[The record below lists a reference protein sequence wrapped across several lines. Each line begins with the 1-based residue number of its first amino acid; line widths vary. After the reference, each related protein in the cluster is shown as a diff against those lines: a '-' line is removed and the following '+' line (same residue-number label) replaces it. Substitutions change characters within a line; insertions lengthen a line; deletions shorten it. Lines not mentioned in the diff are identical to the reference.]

1 MRRAWIAVALAAGSV
16 FSITGLSIPAGA
28 DTLTLANRFAPSG
41 TVTVDPASTPGLNA
55 TASAVVAAPT
65 SAVPITPSS
74 RTGGCSDR
82 SETNVRANQECTTQS
97 APGFFGRGQS
107 QNETAVAVNPTDPRN
122 VIITQNDYRFGDGR
136 CGVDWSMNGGR
147 TWGSQLAPSGFT
159 APGFTAPRHYWDA
172 GGDTSVAYDS
182 TGEAYLMCQVFNRGT
197 TSDLGGDASAF
208 FVFRSADGG
217 ASWSFPGS
225 PVVQSDGTGADGIGL
240 LDKEYMTI
248 DGGAASPYR
257 DRIYTTWTQYSP
269 DFTSAPIYL
278 SYSDDHGVSWHSTGA
293 ISGSSTDL
301 CPINF
306 SGAPAGTCDGDQFSD
321 PFVAPNGDVYV
332 VFVSQNNCAGALAA
346 LGFPCTGDPNDNH
359 AQVLLVKSTDGGN
372 TFGAP
377 VKVSDYYEL
386 PDCATYTGFD
396 FGRACVPTQPLSGT
410 SIFRAANYP
419 TGVALSNT
427 AIEVDFGSYINR
439 NSNPTLGNCSPAG
452 FSPNTFI
459 NTYDGVGDVGGCN
472 NDIVRSL
479 STDGGASFAGSA
491 APVSSLPSVTAL
503 KPLTDQWFHWTASS
517 SRGAVVSFYDR
528 SYGDAEATGFMD
540 FTLARADGSPIRL
553 TDASMPP
560 SNEFPDANGFSVFM
574 GDYTGIAVGADGRAH
589 PAWEDT
595 RNPIFSFDT
604 SGDAR
609 VLVPVGFGGD
619 IYTRSLRIFGEHG

>member
-1 MRRAWIAVALAAGSV
+1 MRRTVFGVTLVAGLVFSAAGISQ
-16 FSITGLSIPAGA
+16 PAGA
-28 DTLTLANRFAPSG
+28 DTLTIANRFAPSG
-41 TVTVDPASTPGLNA
+41 TVMVDPVSTPQFEASASAGVAA
-55 TASAVVAAPT
+55 TAAA
-65 SAVPITPSS
+65 ITPSS
-74 RTGGCSDR
+74 RTGGCFDR
-82 SETNVRANQECTTQS
+82 SATNVRANQECTTQS

-122 VIITQNDYRFGDGR
+122 VLISQNDYRFGDGR
-136 CGVDWSMNGGR
+136 CGVDWSLDGGR

-172 GGDTSVAYDS
+172 GGDTSVGFDS
-182 TGEAYLMCQVFNRGT
+182 TGEAYLMCQVFNRGP
-197 TSDLGGDASAF
+197 TSDLDGNASGF
-208 FVFRSADGG
+208 FLFRSADGG

-225 PVVQSDGTGADGIGL
+225 PVAQSDGTGADGIGL

-248 DGGAASPYR
+248 DAGAASPYL
-257 DRIYTTWTQYSP
+257 DRIYVTWTQYSP

-278 SYSDDHGVSWHSTGA
+278 SYSDDHGVSWHSSGA
-293 ISGSSTDL
+293 ISGSSAAL

-306 SGAPAGTCDGDQFSD
+306 SGAPAGTCDADQFSD

-332 VFVSQNNCAGALAA
+332 VFVNANNCSGVLRSM
-346 LGFPCTGDPNDNH
+346 GFPCTGNRNDNH
-359 AQVLLVKSTDGGN
+359 NQVLIVKSTDGGS
-372 TFGAP
+372 TFGSP

-419 TGVALSNT
+419 SGIAVSDTAL
-427 AIEVDFGSYINR
+427 EVDFGSYINE
-439 NSNPTLGNCSPAG
+439 NSNPTLGNCAPAG
-452 FSPNTFI
+452 LNSATFL
-459 NTYDGVGDVGGCN
+459 NKYRGVGDAGGCN
-472 NDIVRSL
+472 NDIVRSV

-491 APVSSLPSVTAL
+491 APVSSLPSVATSG
-503 KPLTDQWFHWTASS
+503 PLTDQWFQWTALSS
-517 SRGAVVSFYDR
+517 GGVVVSFYDR
-528 SYGDAEATGFMD
+528 SYADAESTGFMD
-540 FTLARADGSPIRL
+540 FTLTRIGGSPVRV

-574 GDYTGIAVGADGRAH
+574 GDYTGIAVGSDGRIH

-595 RNPIFSFDT
+595 RNPIFSFDG
-604 SGDAR
+604 SGDVR

-619 IYTRSLRIFGEHG
+619 IYTRSVKPGAS

>member
-1 MRRAWIAVALAAGSV
+1 M
-16 FSITGLSIPAGA
+16 
-28 DTLTLANRFAPSG
+28 
-41 TVTVDPASTPGLNA
+41 VDPVSTPQFEASASAGVAA
-55 TASAVVAAPT
+55 TAAA
-65 SAVPITPSS
+65 ITPSS

-82 SETNVRANQECTTQS
+82 SATNVRANQECTTQS
-97 APGFFGRGQS
+97 APGFSGRGQS

-122 VIITQNDYRFGDGR
+122 VLISQNDYRFGDGR
-136 CGVDWSMNGGR
+136 CGVDWSLDGGR

-172 GGDTSVAYDS
+172 GGDTSVGFDS
-182 TGEAYLMCQVFNRGT
+182 TGEAYLMCQVFNRGP
-197 TSDLGGDASAF
+197 TSDLDGNASGF
-208 FVFRSADGG
+208 FLFRSADGG

-225 PVVQSDGTGADGIGL
+225 PVAQSDGTGADGIGL

-248 DGGAASPYR
+248 DAGAASPYL
-257 DRIYTTWTQYSP
+257 DRIYVTWTQYSP

-278 SYSDDHGVSWHSTGA
+278 SYSDDHGVSWHSSGA
-293 ISGSSTDL
+293 ISGSSADL

-306 SGAPAGTCDGDQFSD
+306 SGAPAGTCDADQFSD

-332 VFVSQNNCAGALAA
+332 AFVNANNCSGVLRSM
-346 LGFPCTGDPNDNH
+346 GFPCTGNRNDNH
-359 AQVLLVKSTDGGN
+359 NQVLIVKSTDGGS
-372 TFGAP
+372 TFGSP

-419 TGVALSNT
+419 SGVAVSDT
-427 AIEVDFGSYINR
+427 ALEVDFGSYINE
-439 NSNPTLGNCSPAG
+439 NSNPTLGNCAPAG
-452 FSPNTFI
+452 LNSATFL
-459 NTYDGVGDVGGCN
+459 NKYHGVGDAGGCN
-472 NDIVRSL
+472 NDIVRSV

-491 APVSSLPSVTAL
+491 APVSSLPSVATSG
-503 KPLTDQWFHWTASS
+503 PLTDQWFQWTATLSS
-517 SRGAVVSFYDR
+517 GGVVVSFYDR
-528 SYGDAEATGFMD
+528 SYGDAESTGFMD
-540 FTLARADGSPIRL
+540 FTLTRIGGSPVRV

-574 GDYTGIAVGADGRAH
+574 GDYTGIAVGSDGRIH

-595 RNPIFSFDT
+595 RNPIFSFDG
-604 SGDAR
+604 SGDVR

-619 IYTRSLRIFGEHG
+619 IYTRSVKPGAS